1 MFSKLY
7 SSLPGWSKNRYA
19 LSVLIFTIW
28 MLFFDQNDLFS
39 LYKMRRELN
48 QIEHDKA
55 FYQDQIEKSQ
65 KDLSNLLNDP
75 KKLEKFAREKY
86 LMKKEDEEIF
96 VIVVEE

>member
-1 MFSKLY
+1 
-7 SSLPGWSKNRYA
+7 
-19 LSVLIFTIW
+19 

-39 LYKMRRELN
+39 LYKMRRELS
-48 QIEHDKA
+48 QIEHDKS

-65 KDLSNLLNDP
+65 NDLDNLLNDK

-96 VIVVEE
+96 VIVVGD